1 MPEAD
6 DMDED
11 DEIDGDRPA
20 RLGFRGIPTWEE
32 AVGMIVKKN
41 LDTRAK
47 RQSGGLPKVP
57 AAAAGRI
64 TIAAD
69 AADEADEAAEN
80 LDRKIF
86 PKRDLLGWQLHRHRK
101 FQNAH
106 RRISI
111 MQPSKE
117 LIDELFWERV
127 ESARRMLPE
136 EKLIAGFQLYDL
148 ACKIIA
154 DGIRTS
160 ILTPTSRKCRKFF
173 GNDWPWLKGWRC

>member
-1 MPEAD
+1 ME
-6 DMDED
+6 
-11 DEIDGDRPA
+11 
-20 RLGFRGIPTWEE
+20 
-32 AVGMIVKKN
+32 
-41 LDTRAK
+41 
-47 RQSGGLPKVP
+47 LPKVP
-57 AAAAGRI
+57 AAAAGCI

-86 PKRDLLGWQLHRHRK
+86 PKRDLLGWQLHCHRNV
-101 FQNAH
+101 QNAH

-154 DGIRTS
+154 DGIRNEHPDADES
-160 ILTPTSRKCRKFF
+160 QVQEILRERLALAQRLEVLSDP
-173 GNDWPWLKGWRC
+173 